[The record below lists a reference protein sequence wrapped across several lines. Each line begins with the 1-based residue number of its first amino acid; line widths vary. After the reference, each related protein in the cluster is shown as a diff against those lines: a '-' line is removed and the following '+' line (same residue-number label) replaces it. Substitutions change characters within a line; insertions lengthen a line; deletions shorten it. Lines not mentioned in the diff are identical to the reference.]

1 MVVCKSDNECS
12 IVWINLV
19 QQILFSIVKLKILET
34 SDVDEPVVVVDD
46 GAAVHPDVEGSAIVM
61 DALDVVP
68 VAGLEM
74 DLLQGALF

>member
-1 MVVCKSDNECS
+1 MSD
-12 IVWINLV
+12 LV
-19 QQILFSIVKLKILET
+19 AGTNNREGNDLET

-74 DLLQGALF
+74 D